1 MTLKISPQCTVGP
14 SEGGPLVLARL
25 VLTKIKLVTSL
36 THRGALTPTQAWH
49 ISLSVSSQIVLF
61 APWTSPAH
69 FSIRLIL
76 EYNQQFWDPHL
87 VAAVVWWTN
96 RPIVRLEHWST
107 PLDIQGIIHQS
118 HLGNK
123 TEYSHSYASTK
134 RERLRSYLYFRSD
147 HICWMYLFNL
157 FKGINFWF
165 NSSIT
170 NVCSIGWF

>member
-87 VAAVVWWTN
+87 EYSWSCCCWWTN

-123 TEYSHSYASTK
+123 TEYSHSYASSK
-134 RERLRSYLYFRSD
+134 RERDLGLIYSSD
-147 HICWMYLFNL
+147 QIIFVGCIFSTFSRALTFD
-157 FKGINFWF
+157 
-165 NSSIT
+165 SIHP
-170 NVCSIGWF
+170 